1 MATLRKRRLK
11 YYARIQW
18 RDSSQ
23 SLKEKQIPLKTHLK
37 SEALVRKAEVERY
50 EDDIKKGED
59 YTVEFA
65 WLNDDGKTKISRRTV
80 QEAIDEYHVV
90 KDIRNQRKSTIER
103 SKCGLKTL
111 TDVIGKSRPVSS
123 INDDDLEKW
132 LKKCTEKG
140 HSPNTQACN
149 RAKIVA
155 FLNHCY
161 RKRWIRN
168 EVYFPSIENTQKE
181 IKCVKEELF
190 RNIQEL
196 GSVDTH
202 FKRAFYFYISTGC
215 RRAEPFNAEIIGNQL
230 RVNRETSKSKSTR
243 YVNLNPNQKEILIE
257 MIERA
262 DFLKA
267 KYGYKQRSIE
277 MRYSKELKKACRELG
292 VEGIHFHHL
301 RNSYIII
308 RCAITG
314 DIMAVSKEVGHA
326 NVIQTQRYADIPAEV
341 VMEWFP
347 SWKKIIME
355 RLKLKES
362 SNTFNVMLND
372 VKQVESGL
380 EAHSVEAKEQPLLM

>member
-1 MATLRKRRLK
+1 M
-11 YYARIQW
+11 
-18 RDSSQ
+18 
-23 SLKEKQIPLKTHLK
+23 
-37 SEALVRKAEVERY
+37 
-50 EDDIKKGED
+50 
-59 YTVEFA
+59 
-65 WLNDDGKTKISRRTV
+65 
-80 QEAIDEYHVV
+80 
-90 KDIRNQRKSTIER
+90 
-103 SKCGLKTL
+103 
-111 TDVIGKSRPVSS
+111 
-123 INDDDLEKW
+123 
-132 LKKCTEKG
+132 
-140 HSPNTQACN
+140 
-149 RAKIVA
+149 
-155 FLNHCY
+155 
-161 RKRWIRN
+161 
-168 EVYFPSIENTQKE
+168 
-181 IKCVKEELF
+181 KEELF

-196 GSVDTH
+196 ESVDTH

-215 RRAEPFNAEIIGNQL
+215 RRAEPFNGEIIGNQL

-292 VEGIHFHHL
+292 VEDIHFHHL

-372 VKQVESGL
+372 VKQVENGL
-380 EAHSVEAKEQPLLM
+380 EAHSVEAKEQPLLT

>member
-1 MATLRKRRLK
+1 MRK
-11 YYARIQW
+11 
-18 RDSSQ
+18 S
-23 SLKEKQIPLKTHLK
+23 
-37 SEALVRKAEVERY
+37 EVERY
-50 EDDIKKGED
+50 EDNIMKGED
-59 YTVEFA
+59 YTVEFK

-111 TDVIGKSRPVSS
+111 TDVIGKTRPVSS

-132 LKKCTEKG
+132 LMKCTEKG
-140 HSPNTQACN
+140 HSPNTMACN

-181 IKCVKEELF
+181 IKCVNEDLF
-190 RNIQEL
+190 KDIQEL
-196 GSVDTH
+196 DSVDSH
-202 FKRAFYFYISTGC
+202 FKRAFFLYISTGL
-215 RRAEPFNAEIIGNQL
+215 RRAEPFNGEIIGNQL

-243 YVNLNPNQKEILIE
+243 YVNLNPLQKEILIE

-292 VEGIHFHHL
+292 VEDIHFHHL

-326 NVIQTQRYADIPAEV
+326 NVTQTQRYADIPAEV
-341 VMEWFP
+341 VMVWFP

-372 VKQVESGL
+372 VNEPKSGL
-380 EAHSVEAKEQPLLM
+380 KVQELKVIEVARLT